1 MPSER
6 RELPNAQFYN
16 KIDLVINEATQFLS
30 QYIVGMERFEER
42 FDAAKALVRESSD
55 IQAPSEVF
63 RPFSEFKPL

>member
-6 RELPNAQFYN
+6 QESPMTPIYS

-42 FDAAKALVRESSD
+42 YDAAKALVQEARD

-63 RPFSEFKPL
+63 RPFSDYKPL